1 MTICYLT
8 NYYSPFLN
16 KLSLKHSGF
25 LELNYQQTLNLTLS
39 ELYADTG
46 SICHYSKLAGNDA
59 HIIIQNFEILQK
71 KWALENN
78 IHYTNNNWQEEIALA
93 QLKKW
98 KIEVFYTESIPDH
111 SSDFLIEIKKFVFLT
126 VAWISFPFES
136 LPNLDKINLIL
147 TSTQYYQTKF
157 KNMGLQS
164 EYMLPAFDS
173 RILDKL
179 TIDKKHIPFSFIGGI
194 SESHKQRWEALNYL
208 CSKTN
213 LQIWGYGLPA
223 LPNSPIKRL
232 LKKDVYA
239 SIRKTHKGE
248 LWGMEMYQTLCDS
261 FISFNIHEAL
271 LNGKVGNMRL
281 FEATGV
287 GTALLNDNGSNL
299 TQLFEPD
306 KEIIVYNSLPEAVE
320 KLNYYLKKPDLLIE
334 IGKNAQLRTLND
346 YNYTN
351 NTQQMIGFI
360 KNHLKN

>member
-8 NYYSPFLN
+8 SYYPPFLDN
-16 KLSLKHSGF
+16 LNAKYANFS
-25 LELNYQQTLNLTLS
+25 ELNYEQTLNLTLA

-46 SICHYSKLAGNDA
+46 SIYHYSKLAGNNA
-59 HIIIQNFEILQK
+59 HIIIQNFEVLQK
-71 KWALENN
+71 KWASENDT
-78 IHYTNNNWQEEIALA
+78 YYSDKNWQEEIVLA

-98 KIEVFYTESIPDH
+98 RVEVFYTESISNH
-111 SSDFLIEIKKFVFLT
+111 SHDFFVEVKKRVSLT

-147 TSTQYYQTKF
+147 TSTQHYQAKF
-157 KNMGLQS
+157 KNKGLQA

-179 TIDKKHIPFSFIGGI
+179 ITRKKHIPFSFIGGI
-194 SESHKQRWEALNYL
+194 SEVHKNRWEALNYL

-213 LQIWGYGLPA
+213 LQIWGYGLPK
-223 LPNSPIKRL
+223 LPSSPIKRL
-232 LKKDVYA
+232 LKKDAYT
-239 SIRKTHKGE
+239 SIRKKHRGE
-248 LWGMEMYQTLCDS
+248 LWGMEMYQLLSDS
-261 FISFNIHEAL
+261 FVSFNIHEAL

-299 TQLFEPD
+299 AQLFEPD

-320 KLNYYLKKPDLLIE
+320 KLNYYLSKPELLVE
-334 IGKNAQLRTLND
+334 IGKNAQRRTLND
-346 YNYTN
+346 YNYFN
-351 NTQQMIGFI
+351 NTQQMTSFI